1 MGSKPSKQDPFARAE
16 SWLRQRRDAKI
27 DLRDAS
33 LSSLV
38 VGFMQMFFLYGFL
51 QLHQW
56 NT

>member
-27 DLRDAS
+27 DLKDAS

-38 VGFMQMFFLYGFL
+38 VSLGTGVPRVAVVDG
-51 QLHQW
+51 
-56 NT
+56 